1 MEREESTQDQVLLIV
16 AIVEKEAMKDKNTE
30 IIVTEMIVLETED
43 VLLIVENNLVMK
55 DANVID

>member
-1 MEREESTQDQVLLIV
+1 MEREESTQDQVLRIV
-16 AIVEKEAMKDKNTE
+16 AIVEKEVMTDKKTE
-30 IIVTEMIVLETED
+30 IIVTEMIVLEIED